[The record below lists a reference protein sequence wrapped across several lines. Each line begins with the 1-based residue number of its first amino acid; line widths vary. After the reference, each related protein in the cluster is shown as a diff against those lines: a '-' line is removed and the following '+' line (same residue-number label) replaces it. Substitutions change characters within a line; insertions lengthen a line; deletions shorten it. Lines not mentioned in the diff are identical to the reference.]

1 MSDVESC
8 SKTWKTVK
16 KGLCHIWLGGELYL
30 QATHLWAIDHWATL
44 VGVRLGWV
52 ELSKFWKPQ
61 QSFGRRPF
69 ESSTSQ
75 QPNSV
80 GLKERTWV
88 KSFFFILTTSDN
100 ALRLS
105 LCWKSSC
112 DQRGLGTK
120 LHIWGDGIWSDTVTG
135 PPFVIRE
142 GYTLWKLLLCS
153 SYENFKQLFFC
164 ELSL

>member
-1 MSDVESC
+1 MKNC
-8 SKTWKTVK
+8 K

-88 KSFFFILTTSDN
+88 KSFFFIFWQPRTMPSDSRCAGRAAVTKGVWGQN
-100 ALRLS
+100 CTFEEMAFGQTQSQALL
-105 LCWKSSC
+105 LLLG
-112 DQRGLGTK
+112 RGIHCENFMT
-120 LHIWGDGIWSDTVTG
+120 
-135 PPFVIRE
+135 P
-142 GYTLWKLLLCS
+142 LLLCS